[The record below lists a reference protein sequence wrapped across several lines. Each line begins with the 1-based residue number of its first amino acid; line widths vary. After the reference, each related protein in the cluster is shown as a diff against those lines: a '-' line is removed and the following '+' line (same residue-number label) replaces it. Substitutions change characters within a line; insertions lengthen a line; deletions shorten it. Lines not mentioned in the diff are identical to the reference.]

1 MGEKI
6 TNSYS
11 GNNTSGKQSNNRSHT
26 DRPSCKDKFGITP
39 YVEGLSK
46 FIAEC
51 NTPMTIAIQGD
62 WGSGKTSL
70 MLMIEEEMKKK
81 KIPLRCIWFNTW
93 QYSQFG
99 MIEHLPISLVELITK
114 ELDIKRDKEFKK
126 LKGILRLLAT
136 VVVEK
141 GAGSVTAASTKEILS
156 PKTKGLKELKN
167 QFKKCIE
174 KACDKIVKE
183 NKKGDEGRIII
194 FVDDLDRLKPS
205 HAIEVLEVLKNFLD
219 VPRCVFVLAID
230 YNVVVKGVE
239 DKYGKE
245 EKGKSFFDKIIQ
257 LPFKMPV
264 PHYNIRDFVK
274 QEYHAISNETCEE
287 NEVELLTSIINNS
300 VGSNPRSMKRLF
312 NAFSLLLNIDNAEK
326 ADKDTKDK
334 GNDKMLLFAVLCIQ
348 QHFEDLYLYLVQ
360 ERENLEAK
368 DLKKLAGKGKSLK
381 EQEKGEEEKHEKSG
395 VKKGKIKQEDLL
407 NNKEVEQ
414 FMTDFNQLLFNS
426 KGEDGEESRLEE
438 LQRILQRSSATS
450 RKVQV
455 DEKTEVN
462 EITYR
467 DFWGR
472 ALPKI
477 KNETRMLYKRNY
489 VLNRQFI
496 TSVIYGDIYVQI
508 MLLKHSVVAD
518 LRIEYRDKDKNK
530 KIYRMLED
538 RRDELEKVFYEKSGI
553 MDEKLE
559 WKILEENV
567 LSKIELR
574 LNKGG
579 FADQDKWDSMT
590 EDMIKCAKGF
600 EEAFE
605 MTLHEICRF
614 LEGLPTYVT

>member
-1 MGEKI
+1 MSEKPRK
-6 TNSYS
+6 NDLGREQSKN
-11 GNNTSGKQSNNRSHT
+11 GNIDQ
-26 DRPSCKDKFGITP
+26 PSKVDQFGITS

-46 FIAEC
+46 FIIEC

-62 WGSGKTSL
+62 WGSGKTSI
-70 MLMIEEEMKKK
+70 MLMIEDEIKKR

-99 MIEHLPISLVELITK
+99 MIEHLPISLVESIVEELGIK
-114 ELDIKRDKEFKK
+114 EDEVIKK
-126 LKGILRLLAT
+126 LKGTLGFLAT
-136 VVVEK
+136 AFVEK
-141 GAGSVTAASTKEILS
+141 TAGSVTAESTKEILS
-156 PKTKGLKELKN
+156 PKTKGLKELKD
-167 QFKKCIE
+167 QFEKCIE
-174 KACDKIVKE
+174 EACNQIE
-183 NKKGDEGRIII
+183 ANKKGADAEGRIII

-230 YNVVVKGVE
+230 YNVVIKGVE

-264 PHYNIRDFVK
+264 PHYNIEGFVE
-274 QEYHAISNETCEE
+274 QEYNAISNEKCEKSD
-287 NEVELLTSIINNS
+287 VEILTSIINSS

-312 NAFSLLLNIDNAEK
+312 NAFSLLLNIDNAEEG
-326 ADKDTKDK
+326 DEER
-334 GNDKMLLFAVLCIQ
+334 NDKKLLFAVLCIQ
-348 QHFEDLYLYLVQ
+348 QHFEDLYFYLVQ
-360 ERENLEAK
+360 KGKGLMVD
-368 DLKKLAGKGKSLK
+368 DLKVLAGGEVSLK
-381 EQEKGEEEKHEKSG
+381 EQGKKTEEMQEKTG
-395 VKKGKIKQEDLL
+395 VMIGKINEEDLR
-407 NNKEVEQ
+407 NNKEVNQ
-414 FMTDFNQLLFNS
+414 FMIDFNTLLFGQ

-450 RKVQV
+450 SQV
-455 DEKTEVN
+455 VPDEKAETN
-462 EITYR
+462 EISYR

-472 ALPKI
+472 ALHKI

-508 MLLKHSVVAD
+508 MLLKHSVVTD

-530 KIYRMLED
+530 KIYGMLED

-553 MDEKLE
+553 IDEKLE

-605 MTLHEICRF
+605 TPLHEICRF
-614 LEGLPTYVT
+614 LEG